1 MQLNLKVK
9 MKMKIKLNKSILVLL
24 LVQSIIFSKNYFIYA
39 TAESEDEVSLL
50 RFDGN
55 KIHLHKNIKVGVNPV
70 EIEGP
75 HGINISPD
83 GDYWFL
89 SMAHGVGSPNGILY
103 KYSTK
108 TNNIVGQVELGFFPA
123 TLEVSPSTG
132 LLYIVNFNLH
142 GGHDQ
147 ISSVSIVDPDLMI
160 EIERVETGV
169 MPHGSRLLNNGL
181 KHYSVAMMS
190 GELFELDAVEM
201 VITRKLKT
209 SNSKMS
215 HHSKMHHNHSN
226 HNMDKSMPTWVYPS
240 PDDKLLYVVNSGTNE
255 VLEIDIKRWSIQR
268 KFSTSKGPYNCEV
281 SNDGKYLVVT
291 YKPDGYTGIWDLNK
305 GVELAKI
312 KNSRK
317 VSHGVVI
324 SPDSKFAFVTV
335 EGIGAQP
342 GTVDVIDLH
351 KLKLIDQIN
360 IGKQAGG
367 IAFWKMED

>member
-1 MQLNLKVK
+1 MQLNLKAK
-9 MKMKIKLNKSILVLL
+9 MKMKIKKNKLILVFLI
-24 LVQSIIFSKNYFIYA
+24 VQSIIFSKNYFIYA

-55 KIHLHKNIKVGVNPV
+55 KIHLHENIKVGVNPV

-108 TNNIVGQVELGFFPA
+108 TNNIVDQVELGFFPA
-123 TLEVSPSTG
+123 TLEVSRSTG

-147 ISSVSIVDPDLMI
+147 ISSVSIVDPELMI

-190 GELFELDAVEM
+190 GELFELDAAEM

-215 HHSKMHHNHSN
+215 HHSKMYHNHSN

-305 GVELAKI
+305 GIELAKI

-335 EGIGAQP
+335 EGIGGEP
-342 GTVDVIDLH
+342 GTVDVIDLQ
-351 KLKLIDQIN
+351 KLKLIDQID

>member
-1 MQLNLKVK
+1 MLLSIKVK
-9 MKMKIKLNKSILVLL
+9 MMMKINKWILICL

-39 TAESEDEVSLL
+39 TAESEDQVALL
-50 RFDGN
+50 RFDGSN
-55 KIHLHKNIKVGVNPV
+55 IHLEENIAVGVNPV

-75 HGINISPD
+75 HGINISPN

-103 KYSTK
+103 KYSTE
-108 TNNIVGQVELGFFPA
+108 NNKLVGQVELGFFPA
-123 TLEVSPSTG
+123 TLEVSKSTG

-142 GGHDQ
+142 GGHDE
-147 ISSVSIVDPDLMI
+147 ISSVSIVDPDLMV
-160 EIERVETGV
+160 EIERVQTGV

-209 SNSKMS
+209 SSMNKS
-215 HHSKMHHNHSN
+215 HHSMMHHNHSE
-226 HNMDKSMPTWVYPS
+226 HIMDKSRPTWVYPS

-255 VLEIDIKRWSIQR
+255 VLEIDIKSWSIKR
-268 KFSTSKGPYNCEV
+268 KFLTSIGPYNCEI
-281 SNDGKYLVVT
+281 SKDGKFLAVT
-291 YKPDGYTGIWDLNK
+291 YKPDGFTGIWDVKK

-317 VSHGVVI
+317 VAHGVVI
-324 SPDSKFAFVTV
+324 SPDSKFAFVTS
-335 EGIGAQP
+335 EGIGGEP
-342 GTVDVIDLH
+342 GSVDVIDLIN
-351 KLKLIDQIN
+351 KKLIDQVD

-367 IAFWKMED
+367 IVFWKMED

>member
-1 MQLNLKVK
+1 MQLNLKAK
-9 MKMKIKLNKSILVLL
+9 MRMKIKTNKSILVFL

-55 KIHLHKNIKVGVNPV
+55 KIYLHENIKVGVNPV

-123 TLEVSPSTG
+123 TLEVSRSTG

-147 ISSVSIVDPDLMI
+147 ISSVSIVDPEMMI
-160 EIERVETGV
+160 EIERVETGI

-190 GELFELDAVEM
+190 GELFELDAAEM

-226 HNMDKSMPTWVYPS
+226 HTMDKSMPTWVYPS

-255 VLEIDIKRWSIQR
+255 VLEINIKRWSIQR

-305 GVELAKI
+305 GIELAKI

-335 EGIGAQP
+335 EGIGGEP
-342 GTVDVIDLH
+342 GTVDVIDLQ
-351 KLKLIDQIN
+351 KLKLIDQID

>member
-89 SMAHGVGSPNGILY
+89 SMAHGVGSPNGMLY

-268 KFSTSKGPYNCEV
+268 KFSTPKGPYNCEV
-281 SNDGKYLVVT
+281 SNDGRYLVVT

-312 KNSRK
+312 KNSRR

-342 GTVDVIDLH
+342 GTVDVIDLDQ
-351 KLKLIDQIN
+351 LKVIDQID

>member
-1 MQLNLKVK
+1 MQLNLKAK
-9 MKMKIKLNKSILVLL
+9 MRMKIKTNKSILVFL

-55 KIHLHKNIKVGVNPV
+55 KIYLHENIKVGVNPV

-83 GDYWFL
+83 GDYWYL
-89 SMAHGVGSPNGILY
+89 SMAHGVDSPNGILY

-190 GELFELDAVEM
+190 GELFELDAAEM

-226 HNMDKSMPTWVYPS
+226 HTMDKSMPTWVYPS

-255 VLEIDIKRWSIQR
+255 VLEINIKRWSIQR

-351 KLKLIDQIN
+351 KLKLIDQID

>member
-1 MQLNLKVK
+1 MQLNLKAK
-9 MKMKIKLNKSILVLL
+9 MRMKIKTNKSILVFL

-55 KIHLHKNIKVGVNPV
+55 KIYLHENIKVGVNPV

-83 GDYWFL
+83 GDYWYL

-123 TLEVSPSTG
+123 TLEVSRSTG

-147 ISSVSIVDPDLMI
+147 ISSVSIVDPEMMI
-160 EIERVETGV
+160 EIERVETGI

-190 GELFELDAVEM
+190 GELFELDAAEM

-226 HNMDKSMPTWVYPS
+226 HTMDKSMPTWVYPS

-255 VLEIDIKRWSIQR
+255 VLEINIKRWSIQR

-317 VSHGVVI
+317 ISHGVVI

-351 KLKLIDQIN
+351 KLKLIDQID

>member
-1 MQLNLKVK
+1 MQLNLKAK
-9 MKMKIKLNKSILVLL
+9 MKMKIKKNKLILVFLI
-24 LVQSIIFSKNYFIYA
+24 VQSIIFSKNYFIYA

-55 KIHLHKNIKVGVNPV
+55 KIHLHENIKVGVNPV

-108 TNNIVGQVELGFFPA
+108 TNNIVDQVELGFFPA
-123 TLEVSPSTG
+123 TLEVSRSTG

-190 GELFELDAVEM
+190 GELFELDAAEM

-305 GVELAKI
+305 GIELAKI

-335 EGIGAQP
+335 EGIGGEP
-342 GTVDVIDLH
+342 GTVDVIDLQ
-351 KLKLIDQIN
+351 KLKLIDQID

>member
-1 MQLNLKVK
+1 MQLNLKAK
-9 MKMKIKLNKSILVLL
+9 MKMKIKKNKLILVFLI
-24 LVQSIIFSKNYFIYA
+24 VQSIIFSKNYFIYA

-55 KIHLHKNIKVGVNPV
+55 KIHLHENIKVGVNPV

-123 TLEVSPSTG
+123 TLEVSRSTG

-147 ISSVSIVDPDLMI
+147 ISSVSIVDPELMI

-190 GELFELDAVEM
+190 GELFELDAAEM

-305 GVELAKI
+305 GIELAKI

-335 EGIGAQP
+335 EGIGGEP
-342 GTVDVIDLH
+342 GTVDVIDLQ
-351 KLKLIDQIN
+351 KLKLIDQID

>member
-1 MQLNLKVK
+1 MQLNLKAK
-9 MKMKIKLNKSILVLL
+9 MKMKIKKNKLILVFLI
-24 LVQSIIFSKNYFIYA
+24 VQSIIFSKNYFIYA

-55 KIHLHKNIKVGVNPV
+55 KIHLHENIKVGVNPV

-108 TNNIVGQVELGFFPA
+108 TNNIVDQVELGFFPA
-123 TLEVSPSTG
+123 TLEVSRSTG

-147 ISSVSIVDPDLMI
+147 ISSVSIVDPELMI

-190 GELFELDAVEM
+190 GELFELDAAEM

-305 GVELAKI
+305 GIELAKI

-335 EGIGAQP
+335 EGIGGEP
-342 GTVDVIDLH
+342 GTVDVIDLQ
-351 KLKLIDQIN
+351 KLKLIDQID

>member
-1 MQLNLKVK
+1 MQLNLKAK
-9 MKMKIKLNKSILVLL
+9 MRMKIKTNKSILVFL

-55 KIHLHKNIKVGVNPV
+55 KIYLHENIKVGVNPV

-123 TLEVSPSTG
+123 TLEVSRSTG

-147 ISSVSIVDPDLMI
+147 ISSVSIVDPEMMI
-160 EIERVETGV
+160 EIERVETGI

-190 GELFELDAVEM
+190 GELFELDAAEM

-335 EGIGAQP
+335 EGIGGEP
-342 GTVDVIDLH
+342 GTVDVIDLQ
-351 KLKLIDQIN
+351 KLKLIDQID

>member
-1 MQLNLKVK
+1 MQLNLKA
-9 MKMKIKLNKSILVLL
+9 KMKIKKNKLILVFLI
-24 LVQSIIFSKNYFIYA
+24 VQSIIFSKNYFIYA

-55 KIHLHKNIKVGVNPV
+55 KIHLHENIKVGVNPV

-108 TNNIVGQVELGFFPA
+108 TNNIVDQVELGFFPA
-123 TLEVSPSTG
+123 TLEVSRSTG

-147 ISSVSIVDPDLMI
+147 ISSVSIVDPELMI

-190 GELFELDAVEM
+190 GELFELDAAEM

-305 GVELAKI
+305 GIELAKI

-335 EGIGAQP
+335 EGIGGEP
-342 GTVDVIDLH
+342 GTVDVIDLQ
-351 KLKLIDQIN
+351 KLKLIDQID

>member
-215 HHSKMHHNHSN
+215 HHSKMHHNHSS

-255 VLEIDIKRWSIQR
+255 VLEIDIKGWSIQR

-312 KNSRK
+312 KNSRR

-342 GTVDVIDLH
+342 GTVDVIDLDQ
-351 KLKLIDQIN
+351 LKVIDQID

>member
-1 MQLNLKVK
+1 MQLNLKAK
-9 MKMKIKLNKSILVLL
+9 MKMKIKKNKLILVFLI
-24 LVQSIIFSKNYFIYA
+24 VQSIIFSKNYFIYA

-55 KIHLHKNIKVGVNPV
+55 KIYLHENIKVGVNPV

-123 TLEVSPSTG
+123 TLEVSRSTG

-147 ISSVSIVDPDLMI
+147 ISSVSIVDPEMMI
-160 EIERVETGV
+160 EIERVETGI

-190 GELFELDAVEM
+190 GELFELDAAEM

-305 GVELAKI
+305 GIELAKI

-351 KLKLIDQIN
+351 KLKLIDQID

>member
-1 MQLNLKVK
+1 MQLNLKAK
-9 MKMKIKLNKSILVLL
+9 MRMKIKTNKSILVFL

-55 KIHLHKNIKVGVNPV
+55 KIHLHENIKVGVNPV

-108 TNNIVGQVELGFFPA
+108 TNNIVDQVELGFFPA
-123 TLEVSPSTG
+123 TLEVSRSTG

-147 ISSVSIVDPDLMI
+147 ISSVSIVDPEMMI
-160 EIERVETGV
+160 EIERVETGI

-190 GELFELDAVEM
+190 GELFELDAAEM

-226 HNMDKSMPTWVYPS
+226 HTMDKSMPTWVYPS

-255 VLEIDIKRWSIQR
+255 VLEINIKRWSIQR

-335 EGIGAQP
+335 EGIGGEP

-351 KLKLIDQIN
+351 KLKLIDQID

>member
-1 MQLNLKVK
+1 MQLNLKAK
-9 MKMKIKLNKSILVLL
+9 MRMKIKTNKSILVFL

-55 KIHLHKNIKVGVNPV
+55 KIYLHENIKVGVNPV

-83 GDYWFL
+83 GDYWYL

-123 TLEVSPSTG
+123 TLEVSRSTG

-147 ISSVSIVDPDLMI
+147 ISSVSIVDPEMMI
-160 EIERVETGV
+160 EIERVETGI

-190 GELFELDAVEM
+190 GELFELDAAEM

-209 SNSKMS
+209 SNSKMF

-226 HNMDKSMPTWVYPS
+226 HTMDKSMPTWVYPS

-255 VLEIDIKRWSIQR
+255 VLEINIKRWSIQR

-351 KLKLIDQIN
+351 KLKLIDQID

>member
-132 LLYIVNFNLH
+132 LLYIVNFNL
-142 GGHDQ
+142 
-147 ISSVSIVDPDLMI
+147 S
-160 EIERVETGV
+160 
-169 MPHGSRLLNNGL
+169 
-181 KHYSVAMMS
+181 
-190 GELFELDAVEM
+190 
-201 VITRKLKT
+201 
-209 SNSKMS
+209 
-215 HHSKMHHNHSN
+215 
-226 HNMDKSMPTWVYPS
+226 
-240 PDDKLLYVVNSGTNE
+240 
-255 VLEIDIKRWSIQR
+255 
-268 KFSTSKGPYNCEV
+268 
-281 SNDGKYLVVT
+281 
-291 YKPDGYTGIWDLNK
+291 
-305 GVELAKI
+305 
-312 KNSRK
+312 
-317 VSHGVVI
+317 
-324 SPDSKFAFVTV
+324 
-335 EGIGAQP
+335 
-342 GTVDVIDLH
+342 
-351 KLKLIDQIN
+351 LIHI
-360 IGKQAGG
+360 
-367 IAFWKMED
+367 

>member
-1 MQLNLKVK
+1 MQLNLKAK
-9 MKMKIKLNKSILVLL
+9 MRMKIKTNKSILVFL

-55 KIHLHKNIKVGVNPV
+55 KIYLHENIKVGVNPV

-108 TNNIVGQVELGFFPA
+108 TNNIVDQVELGFFPA
-123 TLEVSPSTG
+123 TLEVSRSTG

-147 ISSVSIVDPDLMI
+147 ISSVSIVDPELMI

-190 GELFELDAVEM
+190 GELFELDAAEM

-226 HNMDKSMPTWVYPS
+226 HTMDNSMPTWVYPS

-255 VLEIDIKRWSIQR
+255 VLEINIKRWSIQR

-335 EGIGAQP
+335 EGIGGEP
-342 GTVDVIDLH
+342 GTVDVIDLQ
-351 KLKLIDQIN
+351 KLKLIDQID

>member
-1 MQLNLKVK
+1 MQLNLKAK
-9 MKMKIKLNKSILVLL
+9 MRMKIKTNKSILVFL

-55 KIHLHKNIKVGVNPV
+55 KIYLHENIKVGVNPV

-83 GDYWFL
+83 GDYWYL

-123 TLEVSPSTG
+123 TLEVSRSTG

-147 ISSVSIVDPDLMI
+147 ISSVSIVDPEMMI
-160 EIERVETGV
+160 EIERVETGI

-190 GELFELDAVEM
+190 GELFELDAAEM

-226 HNMDKSMPTWVYPS
+226 HTMDNSMPTWVYPS

-255 VLEIDIKRWSIQR
+255 VLEINIKRWSIQR

-351 KLKLIDQIN
+351 KLKLIDQID

>member
-1 MQLNLKVK
+1 MQLNLKAK
-9 MKMKIKLNKSILVLL
+9 MKMKIKKNKLILVFLI
-24 LVQSIIFSKNYFIYA
+24 VQSIIFSKNYFIYA

-55 KIHLHKNIKVGVNPV
+55 KIHLHENIKVGVNPV

-108 TNNIVGQVELGFFPA
+108 TNNIVDQVELGFFPA
-123 TLEVSPSTG
+123 TLEVSRSTG

-147 ISSVSIVDPDLMI
+147 ISSVSIVDPELMI

-190 GELFELDAVEM
+190 GELFELDAAEM

-305 GVELAKI
+305 GIELAKI

-342 GTVDVIDLH
+342 GTVDVIDLQ
-351 KLKLIDQIN
+351 KLKLIDQID

>member
-1 MQLNLKVK
+1 MQLNLKAK
-9 MKMKIKLNKSILVLL
+9 MRMKIKTNKSILVFL

-55 KIHLHKNIKVGVNPV
+55 KIYLHENIKVGVNPV

-83 GDYWFL
+83 GDYWYL
-89 SMAHGVGSPNGILY
+89 SMAHGVDSPNGILY

-123 TLEVSPSTG
+123 TLEVSRSTG

-147 ISSVSIVDPDLMI
+147 ISSVSIVDPEMMI
-160 EIERVETGV
+160 EIERVETGI

-190 GELFELDAVEM
+190 GELFELDAAEM

-226 HNMDKSMPTWVYPS
+226 HTMDKSMPTWVYPS

-255 VLEIDIKRWSIQR
+255 VLEINIKRWSIQR

-351 KLKLIDQIN
+351 KLKLIDQID